1 MNHIKYRDK
10 EYMKEHHFYS
20 NKIKSIILLV
30 ISSVFTIGLSQL
42 NLEDESLFVI
52 VMLSLGITLFSFGI
66 LYSILLLVRT
76 EPLLTVTDKQII
88 VYNVVRKPTFIRF
101 DDVAL
106 FFISDMRHYGIKT
119 SEYIYVIMKKPKENM
134 NVVDKVALTVFPHF
148 KGIRYSIQTDMLNV
162 KAKVLLE
169 LLNSR
174 IRPYN
179 L

>member
-1 MNHIKYRDK
+1 
-10 EYMKEHHFYS
+10 MKEHHFYS
-20 NKIKSIILLV
+20 SKIKSLVLLI
-30 ISSVFTIGLSQL
+30 ISSAFTIGLSYIDFGDKDL
-42 NLEDESLFVI
+42 LII

-76 EPLLTVTDKQII
+76 EPLLTVTDQQII
-88 VYNVVRKPTFIRF
+88 VYNVFRKPTFIRF
-101 DDVAL
+101 DEVAL
-106 FFISDMRHYGIKT
+106 FFISDMRNHGIKT
-119 SEYIYVIMKKPKENM
+119 SSYICVIMKKPKENP
-134 NVVDKVALTVFPHF
+134 NVIDQISSTVFPQWN
-148 KGIRYSIQTDMLNV
+148 GIRYSIQTDILNV

>member
-1 MNHIKYRDK
+1 
-10 EYMKEHHFYS
+10 MKEQHFYS
-20 NKIKSIILLV
+20 HKIKSLILLI
-30 ISSVFTIGLSQL
+30 ISSVFTIGLSYIDFK
-42 NLEDESLFVI
+42 NENLFVI
-52 VMLSLGITLFSFGI
+52 VVLSLGITLFSFGI
-66 LYSILLLVRT
+66 LYSILLLVRS
-76 EPLLTVTDKQII
+76 EPLLTITDKQII
-88 VYNVVRKPTFIRF
+88 VYNVVRKPTCIQF

-106 FFISDMRHYGIKT
+106 FFISDIRHYGIKT

-134 NVVDKVALTVFPHF
+134 NIVDKVALTVFPQF
-148 KGIRYSIQTDMLNV
+148 KGVRYSIQTDMLNV

>member
-1 MNHIKYRDK
+1 
-10 EYMKEHHFYS
+10 MKEHHFYS
-20 NKIKSIILLV
+20 SKIKSLILLI
-30 ISSVFTIGLSQL
+30 ISCVFTFGISYIDFKDE
-42 NLEDESLFVI
+42 NLFII
-52 VMLSLGITLFSFGI
+52 VMLCLGITLFSFGI

-88 VYNVVRKPTFIRF
+88 VYNVLRKPTFIRF
-101 DDVAL
+101 DEVAL
-106 FFISDMRHYGIKT
+106 FFIVDMRHYGIKT
-119 SEYIYVIMKKPKENM
+119 SSYICVIMKQPKENT
-134 NVVDKVALTVFPHF
+134 NVIDKVSSTVFPHL

>member
-1 MNHIKYRDK
+1 
-10 EYMKEHHFYS
+10 MKEHHFYS
-20 NKIKSIILLV
+20 SKIKSIILLI
-30 ISSVFTIGLSQL
+30 ISSAFTIGLSQL
-42 NLEDESLFVI
+42 NFGDENLFVM
-52 VMLSLGITLFSFGI
+52 VMLSLGISLFSFGI

-88 VYNVVRKPTFIRF
+88 VYNVLRKPTFIRF

-119 SEYIYVIMKKPKENM
+119 SEYIYVIMKKPKENE
-134 NVVDKVALTVFPHF
+134 NIIDKVTLTIFPQF

>member
-1 MNHIKYRDK
+1 
-10 EYMKEHHFYS
+10 MKEHHFYS

>member
-1 MNHIKYRDK
+1 
-10 EYMKEHHFYS
+10 MKEQHFYS

-42 NLEDESLFVI
+42 NFGDENLFVI

-66 LYSILLLVRT
+66 LYSILLLVRS

-88 VYNVVRKPTFIRF
+88 IYNVLRKPTFIRF

-106 FFISDMRHYGIKT
+106 FFISDIRHYGIKT

-134 NVVDKVALTVFPHF
+134 NIVDKVALTVFPQF
-148 KGIRYSIQTDMLNV
+148 KGVRYSIQTDMLNV